1 MSHSYFAMYGH
12 GYTVGSEDDL
22 FKTMHSKDIDSY
34 HQPVHLTLH
43 ASAGGELNG
52 RGTSM
57 TIGEG
62 HIYNSGGKKSA
73 TINLTKKDALSL
85 IKELQN
91 WLIDEEES
99 DDYGTM
105 VEVYATYK
113 IPSET

>member
-1 MSHSYFAMYGH
+1 MYGH

-22 FKTMHSKDIDSY
+22 FETMHSKDIDKY

-43 ASAGGELNG
+43 AAAGGVLNG

-73 TINLTKKDALSL
+73 TISLTKKFLLRGVPTTIL
-85 IKELQN
+85 INKEGKEFARIVGSIDFSDEKFIS
-91 WLIDEEES
+91 WLENFN
-99 DDYGTM
+99 
-105 VEVYATYK
+105 
-113 IPSET
+113 